1 MRSSPTIDRDDLVL
15 HTRHRVNALHH
26 AVRPSTWLDA
36 LRLNAADT
44 STAAA
49 LRVGVAVAVV
59 LVIGGLAGQYSV
71 AGIASLGAIVSA
83 FCRPDPY
90 RVRMPRLVFVAV
102 MLWTSVAVGGL
113 LAVLHAP
120 IAVQIVVMALLGGVG
135 ALVVAALHLVGP
147 GAVVMV
153 FAANAALGSVADWR
167 GLVTAMVSV
176 MIGTAVG
183 FVAAIAPW
191 IWVQVARAFGR
202 DVTLVEPAAGVAYDS
217 IARSLVRVTDRRH
230 LELAGRVVV
239 ASALAAG
246 VAVALGLQ
254 HPMWAAM
261 GALAALVG
269 VQYHNT
275 VRRGVQRL
283 LGNVG
288 GAAIAAVLLMIPLGF
303 WWSVVFVVIF
313 QTIAEIMAPR
323 NYGITSL
330 VVTPMALLMTALGA
344 GLSSGVAL
352 TRVFDTFVGVVI
364 GIVIAAVT
372 ITRDDRVGDPSRS

>member
-1 MRSSPTIDRDDLVL
+1 M
-15 HTRHRVNALHH
+15 
-26 AVRPSTWLDA
+26 
-36 LRLNAADT
+36 
-44 STAAA
+44 
-49 LRVGVAVAVV
+49 AVV

-102 MLWTSVAVGGL
+102 LLWTSVAVGGL

-167 GLVTAMVSV
+167 GLVTAMVAV